1 MKKYAGKIMR
11 WTLVSLFVFCL
22 GVVCVNPYIAYAATT
37 PAKTETTEAI
47 AWTEL
52 TNTGD
57 AAGIKETGTIDVSDS
72 YRSTLHIDVCL
83 SEAQAH
89 DGTEVLIF
97 TGSEAGVDGSWS
109 ELTRFVVLSGL
120 TGIKSDFAN
129 QEAVGQTVL
138 GITNPETGGADHDG
152 KRIFLEDT
160 ATPAQSEIAY
170 QIDNSGDASDTVT
183 IIGGGLDHQKETTS
197 DLWTVDT
204 FGVSAVFS
212 ANIAIPDSASQ
223 VNVIFN
229 NWFDTTGSD
238 VYVRCRVTKFTD
250 LN

>member
-1 MKKYAGKIMR
+1 MF
-11 WTLVSLFVFCL
+11 SLAAICVL
-22 GVVCVNPYIAYAATT
+22 VVCVNPYIQVAHAATT
-37 PAKTETTEAI
+37 PVKTETTEAL

-57 AAGIKETGTIDVSDS
+57 SAGIKETGSIDVSDS
-72 YRSTLHIDVCL
+72 YRSTLHIYVCL

-89 DGTEVLIF
+89 DGTEILVF

-109 ELTRFVVLSGL
+109 LLTRFVCLSGK
-120 TGIKSDFAN
+120 TAIKSDFAN

-138 GITNPETGGADHDG
+138 GVTNPATGNLDHDG

-160 ATPAQSEIAY
+160 ATPSQSEIAY
-170 QIDNSGDASDTVT
+170 QIDNSGDAGDTIT

-197 DLWTVDT
+197 DVWTVD
-204 FGVSAVFS
+204 GAGQDNSAVYS
-212 ANIAIPDSASQ
+212 TNVAVPDSASQ
-223 VNVIFN
+223 VNVIIN
-229 NWFDTTGSD
+229 NWYDETGSD
-238 VYVRCRVTKFTD
+238 VYGMVRVTKFTD